1 MDRNDKVI
9 EGLHGLR
16 PATLLN
22 VGEVGCGRGAS
33 CRLWAA
39 RGHQV
44 YGVDHD
50 PARIAAART
59 QAGTVLF
66 DIAAAS
72 ALPWPARSMDLCLV
86 HGAVARGRDWAQC
99 LAELLRVLKP
109 GGVLYLVDG
118 LWNAGLLH
126 SARATLGGPRGS
138 PLAFKRVS
146 GR

>member
-9 EGLHGLR
+9 DSLHALR

-44 YGVDHD
+44 FGVDRD
-50 PARIAAART
+50 PAMIAAARA

-66 DIAAAS
+66 DIASAS
-72 ALPWPARSMDLCLV
+72 ALPWPACSMDLCLV
-86 HGAVARGRDWAQC
+86 HAAVARGGDWPRC

-109 GGVLYLVDG
+109 GGVLYLIDG
-118 LWNAGLLH
+118 HWNASLLH
-126 SARATLGGPRGS
+126 GAQDRLSGPRNS

-146 GR
+146 VR